1 MLFIY
6 RFKKWRVGTY
16 QDLGQMYVHYY
27 DRELLNEGDNP
38 PIGIVLCTDKS
49 VNLTMKFTAP
59 LCNCCRRGLN
69 DV

>member
-1 MLFIY
+1 M
-6 RFKKWRVGTY
+6 
-16 QDLGQMYVHYY
+16 QMYVHYY

-59 LCNCCRRGLN
+59 LCNCCRRGLS